1 MSTRDQESTATG
13 SECATN
19 GTELEVEDFE
29 FVGEGLM
36 RIISCQVKPGHRSL
50 PSFTSATTEMMLDL
64 RNREL
69 TYGERKHSVKFSG
82 IPTEGPTQSYIRDGS
97 VGDNISMMRM
107 IIKQSPTMLGT
118 EDGTESTTASKS
130 WQGLID
136 ESQDYEN
143 ENEECRRSQ
152 KAAEWE
158 AGEFGSGRQGRQ
170 AKTGTE
176 STGKGTSVVDD
187 SKQLK
192 FKTLVSTVT
201 P

>member
-1 MSTRDQESTATG
+1 MVRAKTQSSSVESPPKA
-13 SECATN
+13 
-19 GTELEVEDFE
+19 L
-29 FVGEGLM
+29 
-36 RIISCQVKPGHRSL
+36 
-50 PSFTSATTEMMLDL
+50 
-64 RNREL
+64 
-69 TYGERKHSVKFSG
+69 
-82 IPTEGPTQSYIRDGS
+82 QSYIRDGS
-97 VGDNISMMRM
+97 VGDNISMIRM
-107 IIKQSPTMLGT
+107 IIKQPPTMLGK

-130 WQGLID
+130 WQELID

-158 AGEFGSGRQGRQ
+158 AGEFGLGRQGRQ

-187 SKQLK
+187 SRPSK